1 VGLEARVSPDK
12 EGEGSMSIGKD
23 FRVAVLHLV
32 EEVGLGLILVA
43 TVVAVG
49 QEVAEM
55 VRALK
60 VSLADLLLL
69 FIYLEVVA
77 MVAIYFESHQ
87 LPVRFPL
94 YIAMVALARYII
106 LDSKAMGAW
115 QIIAVGTTILLLAA
129 TVLLLRFGQ
138 AKFPSID
145 AE

>member
-1 VGLEARVSPDK
+1 
-12 EGEGSMSIGKD
+12 MSIGKD

-60 VSLADLLLL
+60 VNLADLLLL

-115 QIIAVGTTILLLAA
+115 QIIAVGTTILLLAT
-129 TVLLLRFGQ
+129 TVLVLRVGHV
-138 AKFPSID
+138 KFPYTD
-145 AE
+145 AD

>member
-1 VGLEARVSPDK
+1 
-12 EGEGSMSIGKD
+12 MSIGKD

-60 VSLADLLLL
+60 VNLADLLLL